1 MFKSL
6 AFLLILTFTLMIATL
21 SLSFPTSQL
30 SADELI
36 SSTIE
41 RRATSP
47 FTKLISNKSVFTYY
61 WVANEVDHKSNSVV
75 TLKDCKKRTVATVN
89 RDFAIEMKTEGSGRG
104 KSGDVFNF
112 DDCSCGS
119 SFNCFVRLDK
129 KKFPFGLAANGNAL
143 RPFIT
148 VAANDLRPGQ
158 LLFIPAL
165 VDLALPGGKRHNGCV
180 IVEDRGHGFGGKHID
195 FFVASESTYKTL
207 DKQKSITNVQVFDG
221 TASDGKKCTLQN
233 YTV

>member
-112 DDCSCGS
+112 D
-119 SFNCFVRLDK
+119 
-129 KKFPFGLAANGNAL
+129 ANGNAL